1 VAVQRWIRGSTAA
14 WRQSAELLHGAAGP
28 RSEAACS
35 GKLVDSGLSSSC
47 GSRWWGRQGAPGTR
61 RRRPLLRRGGS
72 GAAVEL
78 GFGRRWSR
86 RRGAGG
92 SGRYL

>member
-14 WRQSAELLHGAAGP
+14 WRQTAELFHGAAGP

-47 GSRWWGRQGAPGTR
+47 GSRWWRRQGAPGMR
-61 RRRPLLRRGGS
+61 RR
-72 GAAVEL
+72 
-78 GFGRRWSR
+78 
-86 RRGAGG
+86 
-92 SGRYL
+92 